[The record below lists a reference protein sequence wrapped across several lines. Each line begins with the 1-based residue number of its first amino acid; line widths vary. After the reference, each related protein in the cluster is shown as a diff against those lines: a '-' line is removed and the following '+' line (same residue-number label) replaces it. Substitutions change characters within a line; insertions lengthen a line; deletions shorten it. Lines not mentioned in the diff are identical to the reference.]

1 MQHYTSIPL
10 MERLQV
16 EAYVDAAAA
25 ALDLPIAAE
34 HRPGVVHYVELAA
47 AMAGLVMTLPLG
59 IDDEPAPVFTPIAP
73 AAVAEPMSPVRP

>member
-1 MQHYTSIPL
+1 
-10 MERLQV
+10 MERQPV

-47 AMAGLVMTLPLG
+47 AMADLVKALPLG
-59 IDDEPAPVFTPIAP
+59 VDDEPAPVFTPIAP
-73 AAVAEPMSPVRP
+73 DAVADPASAAQP